1 MSTALIRQ
9 ILVVAATL
17 ATIIVN
23 GLANS
28 LPLNGQRTGEISD
41 RFDIYF
47 VPDGYVFSIWG
58 LIYLLLIG
66 YTVFQALPAQRDN
79 PVLDVVGYLYVF
91 SALANIAWLFLWHYE
106 KFPLT
111 LLVMLALL
119 GLLIAIYLRL
129 DIGRAEVPVT
139 FQWLVHLPF
148 SVYLGWISVA
158 TIANASQLLDFL
170 GWNGWGISPET
181 WTVIM
186 LGAAAIITGAM
197 LVIRGDVAYGL
208 VMIWAVIGIAS
219 KHSDMR
225 PVASAGWVVV
235 GLVALL
241 VIVQVVSPGLL
252 RFGRG

>member
-1 MSTALIRQ
+1 MSLVRQ
-9 ILVVAATL
+9 ILVVAATV
-17 ATIIVN
+17 ATLVVN
-23 GLANS
+23 GLANG

-47 VPDGYVFSIWG
+47 VPAGYVFSIWG

-79 PVLDVVGYLYVF
+79 PVLDTVGYLYVF

-111 LLVMLALL
+111 LPVMLAILS
-119 GLLIAIYLRL
+119 LLIAIYLRL
-129 DIGRAEVPVT
+129 DIGRAEVPAA
-139 FQWLVHLPF
+139 FRWLVHLPF

-170 GWNGWGISPET
+170 GWNGWGISPEA

-186 LGAAAIITGAM
+186 LGAVAIISGAM

-208 VMIWAVIGIAS
+208 VIIWAVIGIAS
-219 KHSDMR
+219 KHSEVP
-225 PVASAGWVVV
+225 PVATAGWVVV

-241 VIVQVVSPGLL
+241 VIGQVVSPGLL